1 MEPSQS
7 DWIMFRDRVA
17 KAANIARAATTNV
30 VTALTSITI
39 AIVGVAVTV
48 ATADVHHTPLSK
60 AMLFAM
66 GGAALSALVVVI
78 ALTIEAVRANRYA
91 TRWHRQYCEFHDKAL
106 AHKPLPSLPWDE
118 LRFARLSVGVRWKVL
133 LPVML
138 FMLGLFAAAV
148 MFITER

>member
-17 KAANIARAATTNV
+17 EAANIARAATTNV

-39 AIVGVAVTV
+39 